1 MTRTESLVEQLTLLY
16 TNSIVYVLFFRR
28 RCLNGSNHFLVLI
41 VFFVDIFCHKN
52 LASIGHCT
60 QYSSPN
66 WGYLILELTGF
77 FQDIDYVQVLFL
89 LCAVGQ
95 TTATVLSLIIQV
107 VLLAVVV
114 MEVGEILADIGTIHP
129 ILAVEGVELGLM
141 QEVLIHLGMIQV
153 P

>member
-1 MTRTESLVEQLTLLY
+1 M
-16 TNSIVYVLFFRR
+16 
-28 RCLNGSNHFLVLI
+28 
-41 VFFVDIFCHKN
+41 
-52 LASIGHCT
+52 
-60 QYSSPN
+60 
-66 WGYLILELTGF
+66 
-77 FQDIDYVQVLFL
+77 QVLFL